1 MGRVK
6 TLLVGGKGRGWGFT
20 VRHDFSQTNCN
31 AVAAIVAAVLA
42 APVRVAYVLSLGK
55 MKPVSSLQRGGNSSE
70 PASKRLHVARSI
82 KRASNN
88 NNNNTKKKQHNARTK
103 KPPEGNWS

>member
-1 MGRVK
+1 MGRVE
-6 TLLVGGKGRGWGFT
+6 TLLEGRKGMGRGFT

-31 AVAAIVAAVLA
+31 AVAAIVATVLA

-55 MKPVSSLQRGGNSSE
+55 MKPVSSLQRGGKSSE

-88 NNNNTKKKQHNARTK
+88 NNTKEQHKARTK